1 MSFTYLP
8 PKPTTSGGGGGSLTP
23 DAVYEFEDIANA
35 AVITKGLGPLR
46 LERFGDLVH
55 LSGSF
60 TVNVDK
66 ASGVERFLTIPED
79 CMPSEG
85 RLLPSIAFKDYAQGV
100 VLNVRVD
107 TTNQRCWV
115 ENWGSKSLPGFGAV
129 VTVDAS
135 YRLT

>member
-60 TVNVDK
+60 TMNVDK
-66 ASGVERFLTIPED
+66 ASGVVTFLTIPED
-79 CMPSEG
+79 CKPSEG
-85 RLLPSIAFKDYAQGV
+85 RLLPSTAFKDYATGLI
-100 VLNVRVD
+100 LNVRVD
-107 TTNQRCWV
+107 TDTQRCWV
-115 ENWGSKSLPGFGAV
+115 ENWGSKAIPKVGAV

-135 YRLT
+135 YWLT

>member
-46 LERFGDLVH
+46 LERFGNLVH

-60 TVNVDK
+60 TMNVDK
-66 ASGVERFLTIPED
+66 ASGVETFLTIPKD

-85 RLLPSIAFKDYAQGV
+85 ALLPSMAFKDSAAGV
-100 VLNVRVD
+100 ILNVRVD
-107 TTNQRCWV
+107 TENQRCWV
-115 ENWGSKSLPGFGAV
+115 ENWGSKSLPKLGAV
-129 VTVDAS
+129 VTIDAS